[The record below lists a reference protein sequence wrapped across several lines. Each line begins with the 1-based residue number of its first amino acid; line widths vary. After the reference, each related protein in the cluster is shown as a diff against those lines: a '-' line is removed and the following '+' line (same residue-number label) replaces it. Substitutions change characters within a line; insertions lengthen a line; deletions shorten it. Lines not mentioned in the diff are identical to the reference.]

1 MKYMVNVILAL
12 LLACS
17 QAVLALPEGSVN
29 VNTAQAQVLA
39 EVLDGVGSAKAQAI
53 IEYREQYGEFKS
65 VEELLDVRGIGP
77 RVLEANREKIA
88 LSD

>member
-39 EVLDGVGSAKAQAI
+39 EVLDGIGSAKAQAI
-53 IEYREQYGEFKS
+53 IEYREQYGEFTS

>member
-39 EVLDGVGSAKAQAI
+39 EVLDGIGSAKAQAI
-53 IEYREQYGEFKS
+53 IQYREQYGEFTS

>member
-1 MKYMVNVILAL
+1 MKYTVNLILAL
-12 LLACS
+12 LLALS
-17 QAVLALPEGSVN
+17 QAALALPDGSVN

-39 EVLDGVGSAKAQAI
+39 EMLDGVGSTRAQAI
-53 IEYREQYGEFKS
+53 VEYREQYGEFKS

-77 RVLEANREKIA
+77 RVLEGNREKIA